1 MQKLFFFCSLFLCAN
16 FVFAQCDSTGV
27 TLPNV
32 DAGEDITLFC
42 SIPNYFALAG
52 STNGTDVSTPL
63 WTTPD
68 GEITFG
74 EETFEPLIGEPGTYI
89 LTIFDNPS
97 GCLISDTMEVFLEPA
112 LIDSITTTDA
122 DCDQT
127 NGMSTVF
134 SQADSS
140 DLIVNWSNGATGA
153 TVTDLAAG
161 SYNLTVT
168 DGNCVQEAFIFIEE
182 CEVCE
187 VTIRGRVF
195 LDDNDF
201 CSPDA
206 ATIVWF
212 GTDDMSIELE
222 PLGLEIFE
230 PLPDGSYEFIVPP
243 GDYEIKMQ
251 NGNNEPL
258 NSFYVVCPMDNV
270 INISL
275 PQAGSISENNDFF
288 WQFTVNTKGENLNN
302 VPIKITPNPVND
314 LLTLNADFK
323 KPIQQLSVEIFD
335 ASGQLIFIENWQQHG
350 GVLNFQVNTST
361 YANGLYFIKIQADGQ
376 FSTLKFLKE

>member
-1 MQKLFFFCSLFLCAN
+1 MQKLFLLCSFFLCAN
-16 FVFAQCDSTGV
+16 FAIAQCDSIGV
-27 TLPNV
+27 TLPTL

-42 SIPNYFALAG
+42 SIPNYFSLSG
-52 STNGTDVSTPL
+52 STNGTDVSFPI
-63 WTTPD
+63 WTTPN

-74 EETFEPLIGEPGTYI
+74 ANTFEPLIDEPGTYI
-89 LTIFDNPS
+89 LTLLDNIS
-97 GCLISDTMEVFLEPA
+97 GCFLRDTMEVFLEPA

-168 DGNCVQEAFIFIEE
+168 DGNCVQEAFIFVEE
-182 CEVCE
+182 SEVCE

-195 LDDNDF
+195 EGTI
-201 CSPDA
+201 CHPDSA
-206 ATIVWF
+206 QIDWF
-212 GTDDMSIELE
+212 SGFLTVRLE
-222 PLGLEIFE
+222 PIGLEIFE
-230 PLPDGSYEFIVPP
+230 PLSDGSYEFIVPP
-243 GDYEIKMQ
+243 GDYTLVVDD
-251 NGNNEPL
+251 GPYLPNNT
-258 NSFYVVCPMDNV
+258 FVVLCPADNN
-270 INISL
+270 IAISL
-275 PQAGSISENNDFF
+275 PEAGSVSNDNNFY
-288 WQFTVNTKGENLNN
+288 WVNTVNIQDENLNN
-302 VPIKITPNPVND
+302 IPIEITPNPVTN

-323 KPIQQLSVEIFD
+323 KPIQQLSVEIYD
-335 ASGQLIFIENWQQHG
+335 ASGQLVFIKNRQQHS
-350 GVLNFQVNTST
+350 GVLNFQTNTST
-361 YANGLYFIKIQADGQ
+361 YVNGLYFIKIQADGQ